1 VNKVGVM
8 MEEKEGV
15 NHSKRQRGY
24 GARDKG
30 IFFFDDIV

>member
-1 VNKVGVM
+1 
-8 MEEKEGV
+8 MEAKEGV
-15 NHSKRQRGY
+15 NHSKRKRRY